1 MPPDLRAAAL
11 ALPPDERLR
20 LAEELMDSLSAD
32 DAPLTDAQ
40 FDELERRRASIA
52 ANPDSARP
60 WDEVHARLKARYGG

>member
-20 LAEELMDSLSAD
+20 LAEELWDSLAVD
-32 DAPLTDAQ
+32 EVPLTNEQVA
-40 FDELERRRASIA
+40 ELDRRRTNLA
-52 ANPDSARP
+52 ANPESARP

>member
-20 LAEELMDSLSAD
+20 LAEELMDSLTAA

-40 FDELERRRASIA
+40 FEELEWRRKNLA
-52 ANPDSARP
+52 ANPDSAQP